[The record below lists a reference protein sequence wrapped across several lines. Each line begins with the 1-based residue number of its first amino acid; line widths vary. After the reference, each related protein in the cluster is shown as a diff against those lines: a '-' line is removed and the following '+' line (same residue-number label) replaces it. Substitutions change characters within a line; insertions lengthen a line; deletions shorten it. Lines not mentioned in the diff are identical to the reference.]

1 MVICNKQF
9 FPKLFNKKFGGK
21 VNTEILFLQTFGI
34 LLVVLGHSGEDIPY
48 LSKWIYSFHM
58 PLFMFISGYLLSLTN
73 NQKINQIEMKTFII
87 KKVKRLLIPYFVISS
102 LAYLPKYILGKFAVR
117 PVELNLETY
126 LKGFLYPWD
135 NPIIFFWFLP
145 TLFII
150 MLSTI
155 ILMKIYNKKIWL
167 LLFFSFF
174 ISLLSNKYI
183 KIEFLNVS
191 GVLNYLF
198 FFILGVYYNIN
209 EKYFQKILES
219 NITIIVTM
227 AILII
232 NCGSNYFSSIDIT
245 HKMISV
251 IGIVFS
257 ICLSKKYNKNK
268 MKFLNH
274 LNGKS
279 YSIYLLSWFPQVFV
293 RILGFQILKLT
304 WIVVLPISFFMG
316 TYIPYFINLIGK
328 KIIEKNS
335 KFRFLKVLLG
345 I

>member
-1 MVICNKQF
+1 MNV
-9 FPKLFNKKFGGK
+9 
-21 VNTEILFLQTFGI
+21 EILFLQTFGI

-87 KKVKRLLIPYFVISS
+87 RKVKRLLIPYFVISS
-102 LAYLPKYILGKFAVR
+102 LAYVPKYILGKFAMR

-126 LKGFLYPWD
+126 LKGFLYPWN

-150 MLSTI
+150 MLITVFLI
-155 ILMKIYNKKIWL
+155 KFYNKKIWVIL
-167 LLFFSFF
+167 VLSFL
-174 ISLLSNKYI
+174 ISILSNKYL
-183 KIEFLNVS
+183 KIQLLNIS

-198 FFILGVYYNIN
+198 FFILGIYYNMT
-209 EKYFQKILES
+209 EKNFQKILES
-219 NITIIVTM
+219 NITLVVTM
-227 AILII
+227 GMLII

-251 IGIVFS
+251 IGIIFS

-304 WIVVLPISFFMG
+304 WIIVLPISFIMG

-328 KIIEKNS
+328 KLIEKNS
-335 KFRFLKVLLG
+335 KFRFLKILLG

>member
-1 MVICNKQF
+1 M
-9 FPKLFNKKFGGK
+9 
-21 VNTEILFLQTFGI
+21 NTEILFLQTFGI
-34 LLVVLGHSGEDIPY
+34 LLVVLGHYGEDIPY
-48 LSKWIYSFHM
+48 LTKWIYSFHM
-58 PLFMFISGYLLSLTN
+58 PLFMFISGYLLSMTN
-73 NQKINQIEMKTFII
+73 NQEIKKIEIKTFII
-87 KKVKRLLIPYFVISS
+87 KKIKRLLIPYFVISS
-102 LAYLPKYILGKFAVR
+102 IAYVPKYILGKFAVR

-126 LKGFLYPWD
+126 LKGFLYPWN

-150 MLSTI
+150 MLITI
-155 ILMKIYNKKIWL
+155 FLIKFYNKKIWITL
-167 LLFFSFF
+167 VLSFL
-174 ISLLSNKYI
+174 ISILSNKYL
-183 KIEFLNVS
+183 KISLLNIS

-198 FFILGVYYNIN
+198 FFILGIYYNMN
-209 EKYFQKILES
+209 EKNFQKILES
-219 NITIIVTM
+219 NITLIVTM
-227 AILII
+227 TILII
-232 NCGSNYFSSIDIT
+232 NCGNNYFSSIDII
-245 HKMISV
+245 HKMISIV
-251 IGIVFS
+251 GIIFS

-304 WIVVLPISFFMG
+304 WVVVLPISFFMG

-335 KFRFLKVLLG
+335 KFKFLKVLLG